1 MAATLVISVRF
12 TVKEL
17 RCELSSS
24 FNVISNSEEGV
35 ILFLHMTVMFEMKNE
50 NGSKRKHRV
59 PEFFHKQEEKAPF
72 NNLTTKLAN
81 RESFLVEV
89 SSSDQCLLK
98 FHHFG
103 YSSG

>member
-1 MAATLVISVRF
+1 MRMG
-12 TVKEL
+12 VKE
-17 RCELSSS
+17 
-24 FNVISNSEEGV
+24 N
-35 ILFLHMTVMFEMKNE
+35 T
-50 NGSKRKHRV
+50 RV
-59 PEFFHKQEEKAPF
+59 PEFLHKQEEKAPF

-98 FHHFG
+98 FQHFG